1 MLFDSYF
8 TLESKLGWH
17 RLFLTVGSTG
27 GIRTLIVMFE
37 LLEEMVVWGCRNV
50 KFNEQFQLPLLWHL
64 LPSHVSWICEER
76 LTFSKIYL
84 EFDRFSRV

>member
-1 MLFDSYF
+1 MAQVISY
-8 TLESKLGWH
+8 G
-17 RLFLTVGSTG
+17 GIDG

-37 LLEEMVVWGCRNV
+37 LLEEIVVWGCRNG
-50 KFNEQFQLPLLWHL
+50 KFNEQFQLPFLWHL

-76 LTFSKIYL
+76 LTFSYIYL